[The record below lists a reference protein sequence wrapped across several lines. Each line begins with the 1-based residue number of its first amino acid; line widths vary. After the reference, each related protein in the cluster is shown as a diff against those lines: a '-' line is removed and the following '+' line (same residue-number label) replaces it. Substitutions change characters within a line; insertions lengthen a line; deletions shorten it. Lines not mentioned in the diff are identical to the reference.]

1 MAKLAARWRRQWR
14 WFILHTYFVEWV
26 NMYQVFFETMR
37 IRKLH
42 WKILVANSESLKL
55 ILNARFIDEHT
66 MYRYRL
72 QIRFNHCAKTAMYD
86 KIWWVQKLF
95 IKKYARY
102 EPIWAIISADGGRLS
117 QYKLC
122 LHVHTHIENDEE
134 HIRTDELLN
143 NTRHSN
149 TIYICIDPSKTN
161 SKSKKCF

>member
-122 LHVHTHIENDEE
+122 LHVHTHTHRKWRRTHSYRRIAQQYTTFKY
-134 HIRTDELLN
+134 HIYLYWSLKN
-143 NTRHSN
+143 
-149 TIYICIDPSKTN
+149 K
-161 SKSKKCF
+161 